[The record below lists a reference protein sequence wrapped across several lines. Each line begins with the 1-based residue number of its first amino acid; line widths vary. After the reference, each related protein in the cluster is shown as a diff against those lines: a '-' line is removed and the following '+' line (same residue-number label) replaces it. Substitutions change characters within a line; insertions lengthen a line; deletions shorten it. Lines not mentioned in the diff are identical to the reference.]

1 MTDDRIIARRRLV
14 AALLGPAEPELT
26 CEECF
31 EHLDRY
37 VDTALAG
44 EDADRAVPGMRA
56 HLIGCPACAEDHDSL
71 LEYVRHADDDTRRP
85 GPTVPSPRT

>member
-1 MTDDRIIARRRLV
+1 MTDERTIERRRLV

-31 EHLDRY
+31 DHLDRY

-44 EDADRAVPGMRA
+44 GDPDVAVPAMRA
-56 HLIGCPACAEDHDSL
+56 HLIGCPACADDHDSL
-71 LEYVRHADDDTRRP
+71 LEYVRHADEGT
-85 GPTVPSPRT
+85 SPAP

>member
-1 MTDDRIIARRRLV
+1 MTDARTIERRRLV

-26 CEECF
+26 CEQCF

-37 VDTALAG
+37 VDTATAG
-44 EDADRAVPGMRA
+44 ADPDLAVPGMRA

-71 LEYVRHADDDTRRP
+71 LEYVRHAEP
-85 GPTVPSPRT
+85 GPAPAA